1 MVMKKFSQQLLGVC
15 LTAYMLPAAGQVNP
29 IHDAYIGAGIL
40 PWQYEGAGEDVDA
53 IGGRL
58 VGGVMFTDHLGVEA
72 HFAWMGEENTASR
85 RTVEL
90 DSVDSVFVRIN
101 RALNEDFS
109 LYALAGYSSVQMVI
123 RPRFASDNDE
133 SPSASGVS
141 IGLGGQWQLDQ
152 QWSLALDAV
161 DYASEPGFDFE
172 ALGATLR
179 WHF

>member
-1 MVMKKFSQQLLGVC
+1 MTKKPSQALLGVC
-15 LTAYMLPAAGQVNP
+15 LSAFMLPSAAQVNA
-29 IHDAYIGAGIL
+29 IHDAYVGAGIL

-101 RALNEDFS
+101 RSFGEDFD

-141 IGLGGQWQLDQ
+141 IGLGAQWQLNR
-152 QWSLALDAV
+152 QWSFALDAV

-172 ALGATLR
+172 ALGAALR

>member
-1 MVMKKFSQQLLGVC
+1 MIRYPEKTGLG
-15 LTAYMLPAAGQVNP
+15 LGLSALFLSTAVSASP
-29 IHDAYIGAGIL
+29 IDEAYIGGGVM
-40 PWQYEGAGEDVDA
+40 PWEYEGAGEDVDA

-58 VGGVMFTDHLGVEA
+58 IGGVMFTEHLGVEA
-72 HFAWMGEENTASR
+72 HFAWMGEDNTRSQ

-101 RALNEDFS
+101 RRFGDGFD

-141 IGLGGQWQLDQ
+141 IGLGAQWRLEE
-152 QWSLALDAV
+152 QWSVALDVV
-161 DYASEPGFDFE
+161 DYASEPGFDFQ

>member
-1 MVMKKFSQQLLGVC
+1 MTGPSKRALLGIGLSALIV
-15 LTAYMLPAAGQVNP
+15 PAVGQANP
-29 IHDAYIGAGIL
+29 IEEAYIGAGL
-40 PWQYEGAGEDVDA
+40 MPWQYEGAGEDVEA

-72 HFAWMGEENTASR
+72 HFAWMGEEDTASR

-101 RALNEDFS
+101 RRFGEGFD

-141 IGLGGQWQLDQ
+141 IGLGAEWAIAP
-152 QWSLALDAV
+152 QWSVALDAI